1 MHGKLTLLCGPMFSG
16 KTTELLKRL
25 LWASNGQ
32 GKKVAAFKPAY
43 DQRYAKMKVVSHE
56 GLSAEAEAIY
66 HWGNTNQHLR
76 DAKVRAVF
84 LDEVQFFTPPN
95 FRGDIVSI
103 VQDLLDAGIDVVAS
117 GLDMDWQGKP
127 FTASA
132 MLAAMAEEIH
142 KQKAICAVCGR
153 PASRTYKKGGSQAKV
168 EIGGNDLYEARCLRH
183 WSMPEDQQVDLF
195 DGFDELRPIRVVETT
210 RLNPGNSTPA
220 NEADEERAA
229 AG

>member
-43 DQRYAKMKVVSHE
+43 DQRYAKMKIVSHE
-56 GLSAEAEAIY
+56 GLSAEAESIY

-76 DAKVRAVF
+76 EAKVTSVF
-84 LDEVQFFTPPN
+84 FDEVQFFTPPN

-103 VQDLLDAGIDVVAS
+103 VQDLLDTGIDVVAC

-127 FTASA
+127 FTATA
-132 MLAAMAEEIH
+132 MLAAMAEEIN

-153 PASRTYKKGGSQAKV
+153 PASRSFKKGGNHAKV

-195 DGFDELRPIRVVETT
+195 QTFDELKPIRVVETT
-210 RLNPGNSTPA
+210 SLKTGESK
-220 NEADEERAA
+220 ERAA
-229 AG
+229 EAGAA